1 MDNIDI
7 HSHILYGIDDG
18 SKSLEESINIIKEH
32 IKMGFT
38 DIVVTPHYIEN
49 SKYKTNNIDKEK
61 ILKNLKKELKKQNIK
76 INLYL
81 GNEVFINN
89 NIEELIN
96 KNEIATI
103 NNSKYLL
110 IEFPM
115 NEKPNNINNIIY
127 ELKIKGIIP
136 IIAHPERYDY
146 VEKNPNIVLEW
157 IEEGAILQ
165 SNYGSIIGIYG
176 SGPQKTIKKL
186 LKKNL
191 IDVLATDIHYPNN
204 NIYQNIEKIR
214 KKLKKLIGEERFIEL
229 TNINPK
235 KIIQNEIVKWWKY
248 QLTIFFI

>member
-1 MDNIDI
+1 MDTITDNIDI
-7 HSHILYGIDDG
+7 HSHILYNIDDG

-49 SKYKTNNIDKEK
+49 TKYIANNLTKQN
-61 ILKNLKKELKKQNIK
+61 ILKKLKEELKKQNIN

-96 KNEIATI
+96 NKEISTI
-103 NNSKYLL
+103 NNSKYIL

-115 NEKPNNINNIIY
+115 NQKPKDVNNIIY
-127 ELKIKGIIP
+127 ELRIKGIIP

-146 VEKNPNIVLEW
+146 VEKNPDIVNEW

-165 SNYGSIIGIYG
+165 SNYGRE
-176 SGPQKTIKKL
+176 IKYMV
-186 LKKNL
+186 NNVL
-191 IDVLATDIHYPNN
+191 I
-204 NIYQNIEKIR
+204 
-214 KKLKKLIGEERFIEL
+214 
-229 TNINPK
+229 
-235 KIIQNEIVKWWKY
+235 
-248 QLTIFFI
+248 

>member
-1 MDNIDI
+1 MASIDI

-18 SKSLEESINIIKEH
+18 SKSIEESINIIKEH

-49 SKYKTNNIDKEK
+49 SKYETNNIDKEN
-61 ILKNLKKELKKQNIK
+61 ILKNLKQELKKQNIN

-81 GNEVFINN
+81 GNEVFVNN
-89 NIEELIN
+89 NLEELL
-96 KNEIATI
+96 KKKEISTI

-115 NEKPNNINNIIY
+115 NEKPKDINNIIY

-146 VEKNPNIVLEW
+146 VEKNPNLVLEW
-157 IEEGAILQ
+157 IEEGALLQ
-165 SNYGSIIGIYG
+165 SNYGSIIGVYG

-186 LKKNL
+186 LKKDL
-191 IDVLATDIHYPNN
+191 IDFLATDIHYPNN
-204 NIYQNIEKIR
+204 KIYLNIDKIR
-214 KKLKKLIGEERFIEL
+214 KKIKKQISEERFIEL
-229 TNINPK
+229 TNTNPK
-235 KIIQNEIVKWWKY
+235 KIIENKEISKNY
-248 QLTIFFI
+248 

>member
-1 MDNIDI
+1 MDSIDI

-18 SKSLEESINIIKEH
+18 SKTLEESINIIKEH
-32 IKMGFT
+32 VMMGFT
-38 DIVVTPHYIEN
+38 DIVLTPHYIEN
-49 SKYKTNNIDKEK
+49 SKYETDNIEK
-61 ILKNLKKELKKQNIK
+61 QNILKELKQELKKQNIK

-81 GNEVFINN
+81 GNEVFVNN
-89 NIEELIN
+89 NLEELIE
-96 KNEIATI
+96 KEEISTI
-103 NNSKYLL
+103 NNSRYLL

-115 NEKPNNINNIIY
+115 NEKPKDINNIIY

-157 IEEGAILQ
+157 IEEGALLQ

-186 LKKNL
+186 LKKDL

-204 NIYQNIEKIR
+204 KIYLNIDKIR
-214 KKLKKLIGEERFIEL
+214 KKLNKLISEKRLIEL
-229 TNINPK
+229 TNTNPK
-235 KIIQNEIVKWWKY
+235 KIIENKEISKNY
-248 QLTIFFI
+248 

>member
-7 HSHILYGIDDG
+7 HSHILYNIDDG
-18 SKSLEESINIIKEH
+18 SKSIEESINIIKEH

-49 SKYKTNNIDKEK
+49 TKYKSNNKEK
-61 ILKNLKKELKKQNIK
+61 KELLEKLKQELKKQNLN

-96 KNEIATI
+96 NNEIATI
-103 NNSKYLL
+103 NNSRYLL

-115 NEKPNNINNIIY
+115 NQQPKDLNNIIY
-127 ELKIKGIIP
+127 ELRIKGITP

-146 VEKNPNIVLEW
+146 VEKNPDVVYEW
-157 IEEGAILQ
+157 IEEGALLQ

-176 SGPQKTIKKL
+176 SAPQKTIKKL
-186 LKKNL
+186 LKKNV
-191 IDVLATDIHYPNN
+191 ISILATDIHYPKNKIYM
-204 NIYQNIEKIR
+204 NIDTIR
-214 KKLKKLIGEERFIEL
+214 KKIIKTIGEEKFIEL
-229 TNINPK
+229 TIINPK
-235 KIIQNEIVKWWKY
+235 KIIENKEISKNY
-248 QLTIFFI
+248 

>member
-1 MDNIDI
+1 MASIDI

-18 SKSLEESINIIKEH
+18 SKSIEESINIIKEH

-49 SKYKTNNIDKEK
+49 SKYETNNIDKEN
-61 ILKNLKKELKKQNIK
+61 ILKTLKQELKKQNIN

-81 GNEVFINN
+81 GNEVFVNN
-89 NIEELIN
+89 NLEELL
-96 KNEIATI
+96 KKKEISTI

-115 NEKPNNINNIIY
+115 NEKPKDINNIIY

-146 VEKNPNIVLEW
+146 VEKNPNLVLEW
-157 IEEGAILQ
+157 IEEGALLQ
-165 SNYGSIIGIYG
+165 SNYGSIIGVYG

-186 LKKNL
+186 LKKDL
-191 IDVLATDIHYPNN
+191 IEFLATDIHYPNN
-204 NIYQNIEKIR
+204 KIYLNMDKIR
-214 KKLKKLIGEERFIEL
+214 KKLKKLITEERFIEL
-229 TNINPK
+229 TNTNPK
-235 KIIQNEIVKWWKY
+235 KIIENKKISKNY
-248 QLTIFFI
+248 

>member
-1 MDNIDI
+1 MASIDI

-18 SKSLEESINIIKEH
+18 SKSIEESINIIKEH

-49 SKYKTNNIDKEK
+49 SKYETNNIDKEN
-61 ILKNLKKELKKQNIK
+61 ILKTLKQELKKQNIN

-81 GNEVFINN
+81 GNEVFVNN
-89 NIEELIN
+89 NLEELL
-96 KNEIATI
+96 KKKEIATI

-115 NEKPNNINNIIY
+115 NEKPKDINNIIY

-146 VEKNPNIVLEW
+146 VEKNPNLVLEW
-157 IEEGAILQ
+157 IEEGALLQ
-165 SNYGSIIGIYG
+165 SNYGSIIGVYG

-186 LKKNL
+186 LKKDL
-191 IDVLATDIHYPNN
+191 IEFLATDIHYPNN
-204 NIYQNIEKIR
+204 KIYLNMDKIR
-214 KKLKKLIGEERFIEL
+214 KKLKKLISEERFIEL
-229 TNINPK
+229 TNTNPK
-235 KIIQNEIVKWWKY
+235 KIIENKEISKNY
-248 QLTIFFI
+248 

>member
-1 MDNIDI
+1 MASIDI

-18 SKSLEESINIIKEH
+18 SKSIEESINIIKEH

-49 SKYKTNNIDKEK
+49 SKYETNNIDKEN
-61 ILKNLKKELKKQNIK
+61 ILKTLKQELKKQNIN

-81 GNEVFINN
+81 GNEVFVNN
-89 NIEELIN
+89 NLEELL
-96 KNEIATI
+96 KKKEIATI

-115 NEKPNNINNIIY
+115 NEKPKDINNIIY

-146 VEKNPNIVLEW
+146 VEKNPNLVLEW
-157 IEEGAILQ
+157 IEEGALLQ
-165 SNYGSIIGIYG
+165 SNYGSIIGVYG

-186 LKKNL
+186 LKKDL
-191 IDVLATDIHYPNN
+191 IDFLATDIHYPNN
-204 NIYQNIEKIR
+204 KIYLNMDKIR
-214 KKLKKLIGEERFIEL
+214 KKLKKLITEERFIEL
-229 TNINPK
+229 TNTNPK
-235 KIIQNEIVKWWKY
+235 KIIENKEISKNY
-248 QLTIFFI
+248 

>member
-1 MDNIDI
+1 MASIDI

-18 SKSLEESINIIKEH
+18 SKSIEESINIIKEH

-49 SKYKTNNIDKEK
+49 SKYETNNIDKEN
-61 ILKNLKKELKKQNIK
+61 ILKTLKQELKKQNIN

-81 GNEVFINN
+81 GNEVFVNN
-89 NIEELIN
+89 NLEELL
-96 KNEIATI
+96 KKKEIATI

-115 NEKPNNINNIIY
+115 NEKPKDINNIIY

-146 VEKNPNIVLEW
+146 VEKNPNLVLEW
-157 IEEGAILQ
+157 IEEGALLQ
-165 SNYGSIIGIYG
+165 SNYGSIIGVYG

-186 LKKNL
+186 LKKDL
-191 IDVLATDIHYPNN
+191 IEFLATDIHYPNN
-204 NIYQNIEKIR
+204 KIYLNMDKIR
-214 KKLKKLIGEERFIEL
+214 KKLKKLISEERFIEL
-229 TNINPK
+229 TNTNPK
-235 KIIQNEIVKWWKY
+235 NIIENKEISKNY
-248 QLTIFFI
+248 

>member
-1 MDNIDI
+1 MASIDI

-18 SKSLEESINIIKEH
+18 SKSIEESINIIKEH

-49 SKYKTNNIDKEK
+49 SKYETNNIDKEN
-61 ILKNLKKELKKQNIK
+61 ILKTLKQELKKQNIN

-81 GNEVFINN
+81 GNEVFVNN
-89 NIEELIN
+89 NLEELL
-96 KNEIATI
+96 KKKEIATI

-115 NEKPNNINNIIY
+115 NEKPKDINNIIY

-146 VEKNPNIVLEW
+146 VEKNPNLVLEW
-157 IEEGAILQ
+157 IEEGALLQ
-165 SNYGSIIGIYG
+165 SNYGSIIGVYG

-186 LKKNL
+186 LKKDL
-191 IDVLATDIHYPNN
+191 IDFLATDIHYPNN
-204 NIYQNIEKIR
+204 KIYLNMDKIR
-214 KKLKKLIGEERFIEL
+214 KKLKKLISEERFIEL
-229 TNINPK
+229 TNTNPK
-235 KIIQNEIVKWWKY
+235 NIIEKK
-248 QLTIFFI
+248 

>member
-1 MDNIDI
+1 MASIDI

-18 SKSLEESINIIKEH
+18 SKSIEESINIIKEY

-49 SKYKTNNIDKEK
+49 SKYETNNIDKEN
-61 ILKNLKKELKKQNIK
+61 ILKTLKQELKKQNIN

-81 GNEVFINN
+81 GNEVFVNN
-89 NIEELIN
+89 NLEELL
-96 KNEIATI
+96 KKKEIATI

-115 NEKPNNINNIIY
+115 NEKPKDINNIIY

-146 VEKNPNIVLEW
+146 VEKNPNLVLEW
-157 IEEGAILQ
+157 IEEGALLQ
-165 SNYGSIIGIYG
+165 SNYGSIIGVYG

-186 LKKNL
+186 LKKDL
-191 IDVLATDIHYPNN
+191 IDFLATDIHYPNN
-204 NIYQNIEKIR
+204 KIYLNMDKIR
-214 KKLKKLIGEERFIEL
+214 KKLKKLITEERFIEL
-229 TNINPK
+229 TNTNPK
-235 KIIQNEIVKWWKY
+235 KIIENKEISKKY
-248 QLTIFFI
+248 